1 MKKLSVLF
9 LTAMCAAPAMAEPMY
24 GTSDEYDYVD
34 EEIAP
39 LSQSAPS
46 VGYSAPAPASTSPR
60 GARDNYVGFRVHQ
73 NAHLAMK
80 YDVNHGYTTH
90 KTKKNTGLS
99 LNVGNR
105 LTEYVKIEFETG
117 YTGAKFT
124 KRDTHHDY
132 DLWSNM
138 LNVYMYKNFGGAV
151 EPYAGLGVGMTG
163 IWGEISGAAPHISA
177 STLDLSLQGMFGVN
191 FALNDRID
199 LNLGAKYI
207 RYGRVEF
214 ERNNGEYANTRI
226 DATEFFIG
234 AAYKFDVK

>member
-9 LTAMCAAPAMAEPMY
+9 LTAICAMPAIAEPMY

-90 KTKKNTGLS
+90 KTKKNMGLS

-163 IWGEISGAAPHISA
+163 IWGEISGAAPHITA
-177 STLDLSLQGMFGVN
+177 STLDLSVQGLFGVN

-207 RYGRVEF
+207 RYGRIEF
-214 ERNNGEYANTRI
+214 EHNNGEYANTRI

-234 AAYKFDVK
+234 VAYKFDVK

>member
-9 LTAMCAAPAMAEPMY
+9 LTAICAMPAIAEPMY
-24 GTSDEYDYVD
+24 GTSDEYDYMD

-46 VGYSAPAPASTSPR
+46 VGYSAPASVSTSPR
-60 GARDNYVGFRVHQ
+60 GTRDNYIGLRVHK

-90 KTKKNTGLS
+90 KTKKNAGLS

-124 KRDTHHDY
+124 KRDAHHDY

-138 LNVYMYKNFGGAV
+138 LNVYIYKNFGGAV

-163 IWGEISGAAPHISA
+163 IWGEISGAAPHITA
-177 STLDLSLQGMFGVN
+177 STLDLSVQGMFGVN

>member
-9 LTAMCAAPAMAEPMY
+9 LTAICAMPAIAEPMY

-39 LSQSAPS
+39 LSATTPS

-90 KTKKNTGLS
+90 KTKKNMGLS

-163 IWGEISGAAPHISA
+163 IWGEISGAAPHITA
-177 STLDLSLQGMFGVN
+177 STLDLSVQGMFGVN

>member
-9 LTAMCAAPAMAEPMY
+9 LTAMCAVPAMAEPMY
-24 GTSDEYDYVD
+24 GISNEYDYMD

-39 LSQSAPS
+39 VNIDTPNPTYNTTISPS
-46 VGYSAPAPASTSPR
+46 R
-60 GARDNYVGFRVHQ
+60 GTRDNYVGFRVHQ

-80 YDVNHGYTTH
+80 YDENHGYTTH
-90 KTKKNTGLS
+90 KTKKNAGLS

-124 KRDTHHDY
+124 KRDAHHDY

-138 LNVYMYKNFGGAV
+138 LNVYIYKNFGGAV

-163 IWGEISGAAPHISA
+163 IWGEISGAAPHITA
-177 STLDLSLQGMFGVN
+177 STLDLSVQGMFGVN

>member
-9 LTAMCAAPAMAEPMY
+9 LTAMCAVPAMAEPMY
-24 GTSDEYDYVD
+24 GISNEYDYMD

-39 LSQSAPS
+39 VDIDTPNPTYNTTISPS
-46 VGYSAPAPASTSPR
+46 R
-60 GARDNYVGFRVHQ
+60 GTRDNYIGLRVHK

-90 KTKKNTGLS
+90 KTKKNAGLS
-99 LNVGNR
+99 LNIGNR

-124 KRDTHHDY
+124 KRDAHHDY

-138 LNVYMYKNFGGAV
+138 LNVYIYKNFGGAV
-151 EPYAGLGVGMTG
+151 EPYAGLGVGLTG
-163 IWGEISGAAPHISA
+163 IWGEISRATPHITA
-177 STLDLSLQGMFGVN
+177 STLDLSVQGLFGVN

-207 RYGRVEF
+207 RYGRIEF
-214 ERNNGEYANTRI
+214 EHNNGEYANTRI

-234 AAYKFDVK
+234 VAYKFDVK